1 MPLKTA
7 PKRNITVNLPDAHPG
22 QVEAWRRRKRFNIM
36 RCGRRWRKTTYV
48 MRGMVMDAFS
58 QPSSSFLWTAP
69 VYTNVRIGM
78 EEMMRA
84 CGHVVNFTESRM
96 EADFPN
102 GSKIYFRSLEKADNA
117 RGYTAGK
124 VAIDEAAF
132 CEPEAYHGVLRPM
145 VMDTG
150 GEIDFIFTPNGL
162 NWMYDLEQMALADI
176 QKNGESSEWSVF
188 HAPSLG
194 VEIED
199 GKLVRKPHPFENPHI
214 PFSEVQEMYRTMPE
228 RMFRQEIMAE
238 YISDAGNVFARVDR
252 AIRWGERDNEPPNAR
267 YSYQMGVDIARSH
280 DFTVITIVRK
290 HDLRQVY
297 WERFNQISWER
308 IYNRIAEAARKYNA
322 LCVLDATGSAGD
334 AQSEELRRRGV
345 SVIPYKLTQQS
356 KTDLIDHLAARIE
369 HHPDPFLL
377 DIPQQTNELKVF
389 EYQNTP
395 SGQIRMRAPA
405 GEGYFDDCVIALALA
420 CYRLRGKET
429 YSSASESFVPIVSQ
443 ISDTV
448 SIFDF

>member
-1 MPLKTA
+1 MPIKTA
-7 PKRNITVNLPDAHPG
+7 PKRSVVINLPDAHVG
-22 QVEAWRRRKRFNIM
+22 QIEAWKRRRRFNIM

-48 MRGMVMDAFS
+48 MRAMVMDAFS
-58 QPSSSFLWTAP
+58 NPSSFFLWTAP

-102 GSKIYFRSLEKADNA
+102 GSKIYFRSLEKPDNA

-132 CEPEAYHGVLRPM
+132 CDPDAYYGVIRPM

-162 NWMYDLEQMALADI
+162 NWMYDLEQSALADI
-176 QKNGESSEWSVF
+176 QKKGEKSEWSVF
-188 HAPSLG
+188 HAPTLG
-194 VEIED
+194 VEIMD
-199 GKLVRKPHPFENPHI
+199 GRLVRAPHPFENPFI
-214 PFSEVQEMYRTMPE
+214 PFEEIEEMFRTMPE
-228 RMFRQEIMAE
+228 RMFRQEVLAE
-238 YISDAGNVFARVDR
+238 YVSDTGSVFSRVER
-252 AIRWGERDNEPPNAR
+252 AIRHGEKENEPPNSR

-290 HDLRQVY
+290 QDLRQVY
-297 WERFNQISWER
+297 FERFNQISWER
-308 IYNRIAEAARKYNA
+308 IYNRIADAAHKYNA
-322 LCVLDATGSAGD
+322 VCVLDATGSAGD

-345 SVIPYKLTQQS
+345 SVIPYRLTAQS

-369 HHPDPFLL
+369 HHPEPFLM
-377 DIPQQTNELKVF
+377 DIPQQTSELKMF
-389 EYQNTP
+389 EYQTTP
-395 SGQIRMRAPA
+395 SGNIRMRAPS
-405 GEGYFDDCVIALALA
+405 GEGYYDDCVISLALA
-420 CYRLRGKET
+420 CYRLRGKEV
-429 YSSASESFVPIVSQ
+429 SSSSEYFIPIVSSV
-443 ISDTV
+443 SDV
-448 SIFDF
+448 VDVFRF